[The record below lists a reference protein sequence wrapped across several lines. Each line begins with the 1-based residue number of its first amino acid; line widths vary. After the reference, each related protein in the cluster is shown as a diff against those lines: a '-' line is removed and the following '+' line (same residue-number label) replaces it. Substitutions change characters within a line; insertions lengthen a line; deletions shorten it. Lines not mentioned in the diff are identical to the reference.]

1 MLQGKRVVLG
11 VSGGIAAFKSAA
23 FASKLV
29 QAGAEVKVVMTEGAK
44 KFVTPLTFQALTRHP
59 VYDDTFSE
67 PDPSE
72 IAHIQLADWAD
83 VIIIAPA
90 TANLIGK
97 LANGVADDM
106 LSTMLLATKAPIYLA
121 PAMNVNMYEH
131 PAVQRNMQ
139 QLAKDGYRLLEP
151 GAGYLAC
158 GWIGKGRM
166 PEPEDLLKTIEVH
179 FTPPSSSLAGKK
191 IVITAGPTQET
202 IDPIR
207 FFTNRSSGK
216 MGYAL
221 TKAARDF
228 GGNVTLISGP
238 TSLEKPDGVSVV
250 NVKSA
255 QDMYEAVLAE
265 FSDADVVIKTAAVA
279 DYRPRVVHEQ
289 KVKKKDGDWVIELER
304 TVDILKTLGE
314 KKESQFL
321 VGFAAESQEV
331 ETYAQKK
338 LKEKNAD
345 MIVANNV
352 TEEGAGFQTDTNRVT
367 VYFKQGDVKPL
378 PLMTKDEV
386 AHRLIMMISEQL
398 EKGRENQ

>member
-221 TKAARDF
+221 AKAARDF

-352 TEEGAGFQTDTNRVT
+352 TEEGAGFQIDTNRVT

-386 AHRLIMMISEQL
+386 AHCLIMMISEQL

>member
-29 QAGAEVKVVMTEGAK
+29 QAGAEVKIVMTEGAK

-221 TKAARDF
+221 AKAARDF

>member
-221 TKAARDF
+221 AKAARDF

-331 ETYAQKK
+331 ETYAQRK

>member
-11 VSGGIAAFKSAA
+11 ISGGIAAFKSAA

-221 TKAARDF
+221 AKAARDF

-331 ETYAQKK
+331 ETYAQRK